1 MTALCVVM
9 INDDKILC
17 QMAVVCHTGV
27 VWAVLLW
34 AVFACAERSSAK
46 R

>member
-1 MTALCVVM
+1 MTALCDVM
-9 INDDKILC
+9 IDDDKIFC

-34 AVFACAERSSAK
+34 TFFACTKLSSAK
-46 R
+46 H